1 MQASDWK
8 DTTTL
13 LNCFQERSPYSTSDS
28 ALRNIYTGLH
38 AQYTVN
44 ADKAQVIGNGI
55 LNRMEGETVAEYI
68 FKKNHQV
75 TTLDTKSVVKIEGI
89 TVQID
94 PQLLFQRLTLAA
106 KAAGS
111 IEDVFKYELCSYPPA
126 LYDSSLMLRQS
137 QKSVLANAMWNTLSL
152 DAPKIPGDV

>member
-1 MQASDWK
+1 MPFENCTIK
-8 DTTTL
+8 LFLTL
-13 LNCFQERSPYSTSDS
+13 TL
-28 ALRNIYTGLH
+28 
-38 AQYTVN
+38 
-44 ADKAQVIGNGI
+44 
-55 LNRMEGETVAEYI
+55 
-68 FKKNHQV
+68 

-111 IEDVFKYELCSYPPA
+111 IEDAFKYELCSYPPA

-152 DAPKIPGDV
+152 DTPKIPGDVRFELDGGSLLQRMPWM